1 MGNAYRSGSVIAVAA
16 ALLFGLCAA
25 ATSIAS
31 AATAE
36 EATSAAAVGTAGAVQ
51 VLQLRPDFYMLTV
64 DGMNLGLQTGP
75 QGAVVVDPGA
85 ADASAELLKT
95 IRRLSSAPI
104 RFVIDT
110 SADADLTG
118 GNATLSAAGLSM
130 MIGWQIL
137 TRNHNRPETIKD
149 HPLDTR
155 APVIARQSVLEQLA
169 VAGGA
174 QPDLLALP
182 SETFTREQYN
192 LRVNDD
198 IINVVALP
206 AAHSN
211 GDSAVLFRR
220 ADVLVTGAVFDI
232 TQFPVL
238 DLAHGGGI
246 DGEIAAIDQLMN
258 TLAVPSGPVVEDE
271 DGTLVVPL
279 RGQVC
284 NQPDLLTYRDMLY
297 AIRARIQ
304 AQIAQG
310 HTLRQVEASDPAR
323 GYEERWGSTSGP
335 WTTKDF
341 VDAVYASLAKSAAN
355 GAGRR
360 VRQ

>member
-1 MGNAYRSGSVIAVAA
+1 MGVAA
-16 ALLFGLCAA
+16 GLLFGLSGP
-25 ATSIAS
+25 ATSIAT

-36 EATSAAAVGTAGAVQ
+36 QTVSAPAVGTAGAVQ

-64 DGMNLGLQTGP
+64 DGTNLGLQTGP
-75 QGAVVVDPGA
+75 EGAVVVDPGA
-85 ADASAELLKT
+85 AGASARLLNA
-95 IRRLSSAPI
+95 IRQLSTAPI

-110 SADADLTG
+110 NADADLTG

-137 TRNHNRPETIKD
+137 TRNHNRPDTIKD

-155 APVIARQSVLEQLA
+155 APIIARQGVLEQLA
-169 VAGGA
+169 IAAGA
-174 QPDLLALP
+174 QSDLLALP

-192 LRVNDD
+192 LRINGD

-220 ADVLVTGAVFDI
+220 ADVVVTGAVFDI
-232 TQFPVL
+232 THFPVL
-238 DLAHGGGI
+238 DLVHGGSI
-246 DGEIAAIDQLMN
+246 DGEIGAIEKLMN
-258 TLAVPSGPVVEDE
+258 TLAVPSGPVVQDE
-271 DGTLVVPL
+271 DGTLIIPL
-279 RGQVC
+279 RGHVC

-341 VDAVYASLAKSAAN
+341 VDAVYGSLAKSAAN